1 MTDAWI
7 LDLETVPEGLPAG
20 RPIVVPESY
29 LEPWEMPKRRTLPK
43 NYKRTG
49 DAALRWEAEETD
61 RHAEEIRQSMNARI
75 EKAREAYLR
84 TALHPRKCQIASWAL
99 ASLEGDEVCSDF
111 GEEERPLL
119 ESLLDSWP
127 RGSVI
132 LAWNGPAFDFRVLW
146 ARCLFHE
153 LPAPVFPTLR
163 AGRVYWSHSRQ
174 LDLMAFAPEAR
185 SGRVSLRAAAEAWG
199 IPVETPPGSKVAELW
214 AAGDLRTIDDHCVE
228 DVKVSR
234 ALAHC
239 FHVPELLG
247 GL

>member
-20 RPIVVPESY
+20 EPIVVPESY
-29 LEPWEMPKRRTLPK
+29 LEPWEMPKRRTLPRS
-43 NYKRTG
+43 YKPDG
-49 DAALRWEAEETD
+49 VAALRWESAED
-61 RHAEEIRQSMNARI
+61 ARLAEEIRQSMNARI

-99 ASLEGDEVCSDF
+99 ASLEGDEVFSDY
-111 GEEERPLL
+111 GEEEGPLL

-132 LAWNGPAFDFRVLW
+132 LAWNGPAFDYRVLW
-146 ARCLFHE
+146 ARCLLHE
-153 LPAPVFPTLR
+153 LPAPVHPTLR

-185 SGRVSLRAAAEAWG
+185 SGRVSLRAAAEAWE

-214 AAGDLRTIDDHCVE
+214 AAGDLRTIDEHCVE

-234 ALAHC
+234 ALAHH
-239 FHVPELLG
+239 FQVAELLG

>member
-20 RPIVVPESY
+20 EPIVVPESY
-29 LEPWEMPKRRTLPK
+29 LEPWEMPKRRTLPR

-49 DAALRWEAEETD
+49 DAADRWEAEETD
-61 RHAEEIRQSMNARI
+61 RHAEEIRQSMNARFV
-75 EKAREAYLR
+75 KAREAYLR

-99 ASLEGDEVCSDF
+99 ASLEGEEIVSDY

-119 ESLLDSWP
+119 ESLLDNWP

-153 LPAPVFPTLR
+153 LPAPVGPTLQ

-185 SGRVSLRAAAEAWG
+185 SGRVSLRAAAEAWA

-234 ALAHC
+234 ALAHQ
-239 FHVPELLG
+239 FHVAELLEG
-247 GL
+247 M

>member
-20 RPIVVPESY
+20 EPIVVPESFR
-29 LEPWEMPKRRTLPK
+29 EPYPLPSRRTLPK
-43 NYKRTG
+43 HYKRTG
-49 DAALRWEAEETD
+49 EAAVRWEREED
-61 RHAEEIRQSMNARI
+61 LRLAEEIRSGMNAHMA
-75 EKAREAYLR
+75 KMREAYLR
-84 TALHPRKCQIASWAL
+84 TALHPRRCQIVSWAL
-99 ASLEGDEVCSDF
+99 ASIEGGEVHSDYGEDE
-111 GEEERPLL
+111 GPLL

-146 ARCLFHE
+146 ARCLLHD
-153 LPAPVFPTLR
+153 LPAPVGPTLR

-185 SGRVSLRAAAEAWG
+185 SGRVSLRAAAEAWRV
-199 IPVETPPGSKVAELW
+199 PVETPPGSKVVELW

-234 ALAHC
+234 ALAHH
-239 FHVPELLG
+239 FGVVDLLG
-247 GL
+247 GV

>member
-20 RPIVVPESY
+20 EPIVVPESY
-29 LEPWEMPKRRTLPK
+29 LEPWEMPKRRTLPR

-49 DAALRWEAEETD
+49 DAAVRWEAEETD
-61 RHAEEIRQSMNARI
+61 RHAEEIRQSMNARM

-84 TALHPRKCQIASWAL
+84 TALHPRKCKVASWAL
-99 ASLEGDEVCSDF
+99 ASLEGDEVFSDF

-119 ESLLDSWP
+119 ESLLEVWP

-132 LAWNGPAFDFRVLW
+132 LAWNGPAFDYRVLW
-146 ARCLFHE
+146 ARCLFHD

-247 GL
+247 GM

>member
-20 RPIVVPESY
+20 EPIVVPESY
-29 LEPWEMPKRRTLPK
+29 LQPWTMPKRRTLPK
-43 NYKRTG
+43 HYARTG
-49 DAALRWEAEETD
+49 DAAVRWEAEETE
-61 RHAEEIRQSMNARI
+61 RHAEEIRQSMNARMQQ
-75 EKAREAYLR
+75 AREAYLR

-99 ASLEGDEVCSDF
+99 ASLEGDEVYSDY

-127 RGSVI
+127 RDSVI

-146 ARCLFHE
+146 ARCLLHD
-153 LPAPVFPTLR
+153 LPAPVGPTLR

-185 SGRVSLRAAAEAWG
+185 SGRVSLRAAAEAWRV
-199 IPVETPPGSKVAELW
+199 PVETPPGSKVAELW
-214 AAGDLRTIDDHCVE
+214 AAGDLRTIEDHCVE

-234 ALAHC
+234 ALARH
-239 FHVPELLG
+239 FGVVELLG
-247 GL
+247 GM